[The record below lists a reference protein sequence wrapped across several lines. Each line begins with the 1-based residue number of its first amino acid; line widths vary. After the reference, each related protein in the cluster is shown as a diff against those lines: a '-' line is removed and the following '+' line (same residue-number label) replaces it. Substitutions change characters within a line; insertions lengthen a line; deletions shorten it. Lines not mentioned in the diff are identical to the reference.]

1 MLIVMVAPLKS
12 LAKPEQ
18 ITIVAPDGSIRCQVR
33 AYFAGNIFII
43 DDMKAD
49 LEPGDELRRVL
60 PNGKDDVYKVDDPK
74 LFDTGHM
81 PAHYQVKVSRK
92 GSFAHQTGGYL
103 VNVSGANARV
113 NIGSTDNSTNIV
125 QTGNIFADMRQ
136 AIDAKVADPTRKA
149 EIIAAINEAE
159 AAKGSS
165 GFLQAYQKV
174 IGIAADHL
182 GLLSPFL
189 PALTAMLS

>member
-1 MLIVMVAPLKS
+1 MVASWKS

-18 ITIVAPDGSIRCQVR
+18 ITIVAPDGNVRCQVT
-33 AYFAGNIFII
+33 AYYAGSIFII

-60 PNGKDDVYKVDDPK
+60 PNGKDDVYRVDDPK

-92 GSFAHQTGGYL
+92 GSFAHETGGYL

-113 NIGSTDNSTNIV
+113 NIGSTDKSTNIV
-125 QTGNIFADMRQ
+125 QSVDVFADMRHAIETGVTNSAHKALIMT
-136 AIDAKVADPTRKA
+136 AID
-149 EIIAAINEAE
+149 EAE
-159 AAKGSS
+159 RSKGSD
-165 GFLQAYQKV
+165 GFVQAYQKIV
-174 IGIAADHL
+174 GTAADHL
-182 GLLSPFL
+182 GLLMPFL
-189 PALTAMLS
+189 PALTGMLG